1 MSSFELDRARGDTVK
16 LLVTA
21 TRDDSPINIA
31 TATLYFTAKTSRS
44 LADDATGV
52 IQKISGAGIE
62 VVSAPNGQAV
72 VTIDPED
79 TEGLVL
85 KTKYFCDVQLV
96 EADGVVTTIA
106 EGTLVM
112 HLDVTQV
119 S

>member
-1 MSSFELDRARGDTVK
+1 VSSFELDRARGDTVK

-21 TRDDSPINIA
+21 TRDDSPIDIS
-31 TATLYFTAKTSRS
+31 TSTVYFTAKTSRD

-52 IQKISGAGIE
+52 IQKVSSAGIE
-62 VVSAPNGQAV
+62 VLDGPSGQAL

-79 TEGLVL
+79 TEALVQ

-96 EADGVVTTIA
+96 EADGTVTTIA

-112 HLDVTQV
+112 HLDVTRI